1 MIQILGLRKFIDQK
15 DGPTKG
21 KEVTYDAFH
30 DKNWRAHSVALL
42 FDDLD
47 KRINQVPTDERYNL
61 FYTLANCGT
70 GKRQFVSQSV
80 LAWDLDGIDRERLNE
95 YLIVVLDVL
104 KLQTTDVAAVAS
116 GNGLHVIVELQRVID
131 SKDFFKTN
139 RPHYGAVCTQIN
151 AALAAAGLPGKTD
164 VMIFDARRI
173 LRLPNTINRK
183 AGKPETQSRL
193 LFSHLHPVDFSLE
206 RLSGLPTVK
215 AGDTMSEKV
224 MRRFKKTDDAAV
236 MSGCEFLKY
245 AKENAAT
252 LTEPEWYKV
261 LTITSRLEDG
271 VKISHEISEDHPTYS
286 REATD
291 AKIEQAL
298 AATGPY
304 KCKSINDAW
313 GKCTSCAYF
322 GKVES
327 PIMIVGAGHV
337 ATENTG
343 FHHVITKK
351 DGSESF
357 KPDVDG
363 LRQFF
368 KRETKYRVLADTRI
382 VYVWTGTHYE
392 AMGDASIEGYAYDH
406 FDPKVSVT
414 RCQEFRKLVG
424 VTEIVPVEWFED
436 TTNRK
441 ANFLNGYYDFDKKD
455 FLPHDPDIG
464 FRTVLPFDF
473 DPRAD
478 APHYRA
484 MLDRVTSGEKA
495 TQDLLNEFGGYVVGG
510 DRYWLHKAIVLVGEG
525 ANGKSTWLN
534 VLKAVVGKGNYSSI
548 GMRDLQQSEYYK
560 QMLDHKLVNISE
572 EMPRNSLF
580 DTSLFKALTSG
591 LEIPVRTIFK
601 EPYDIRNKAKMVFTC
616 NDLPESRDA
625 SHGFFRRLL
634 FVPFKNKFEQGSDD
648 YDPFIE
654 EKLNTELPGIF
665 NEFLNGYE
673 RLVKARRFST
683 CESVEKTK
691 ADYWDEVDVVGS
703 WVRENVKFY
712 PVDSSA
718 GKFVFFSDLYQEW
731 CEAMRVSGERLVTKN
746 TFSKQLRRVVT
757 DYDERHKVARV
768 DKKLGIGFVACDI
781 EEGIGLE

>member
-1 MIQILGLRKFIDQK
+1 MIQVLGLRKYIDQK

-30 DKNWRAHSVALL
+30 EKNWRSPSVALL
-42 FDDLD
+42 FANLSDVIDS
-47 KRINQVPTDERYNL
+47 VPVDERWNL
-61 FYTLANCGT
+61 FYTLANCGEK
-70 GKRQFVSQSV
+70 KRDFVSQSV

-95 YLIVVLDVL
+95 YIIIVLDVL

-164 VMIFDARRI
+164 VAIFDARRF

-215 AGDTMSEKV
+215 TGDTLSEKV

-236 MSGCEFLKY
+236 MAGCEFIKY

-261 LTITSRLEDG
+261 LTITARLEDG
-271 VKISHEISEDHPTYS
+271 VRISHEISEDHPTYS

-291 AKIEQAL
+291 SKIEQAL
-298 AATGPY
+298 AATGPF
-304 KCKSINDAW
+304 KCKSINAEW
-313 GKCTSCAYF
+313 KKCASCVYF

-351 DGSESF
+351 DGTESF
-357 KPDVDG
+357 RPDVEG

-368 KRETKYRVLADTRI
+368 KRETKYRVLGGSRT
-382 VYVWTGTHYE
+382 VYAWTGTHYDVISAPE
-392 AMGDASIEGYAYDH
+392 LEGYAYEH
-406 FDPKVSVT
+406 FDPKVDVKVCET
-414 RCQEFRKLVG
+414 FRKLTSF
-424 VTEIVPVEWFED
+424 TEIMPVEWFED
-436 TTNRK
+436 STNRK

-455 FLPHDPDIG
+455 FLPHDPEIG
-464 FRTVLPFDF
+464 FRSVLPFNF
-473 DPRAD
+473 DSRAD
-478 APHYRA
+478 APNYRA
-484 MLDRVTSGEKA
+484 MLDRVTKGEKA
-495 TQDLLNEFGGYVVGG
+495 SQDLLNEIGGYVVGG
-510 DRYWLHKAIVLVGEG
+510 DRYWLQSAFVLVGEG

-534 VLKAVVGKGNYSSI
+534 ALKAVVGKGNYSSL
-548 GMRDLQQSEYYK
+548 GMNELQRGEYFK
-560 QMLDHKLVNISE
+560 QMLDKKLVNISE
-572 EMPRNSLF
+572 EMPLNSLVE
-580 DTSLFKALTSG
+580 TSLFKTLAGGGDL
-591 LEIPVRTIFK
+591 PVRA
-601 EPYDIRNKAKMVFTC
+601 PYGLPYEIRNKAKMLFSC
-616 NDLPESRDA
+616 NDLPTSRDP
-625 SHGFFRRLL
+625 SDGFIRRL
-634 FVPFKNKFEQGSDD
+634 VIIPFKNKFNQKTEG

-654 EKLNTELPGIF
+654 EKLNGELAGIF
-665 NEFLNGYE
+665 NEFLRGYE
-673 RLVKARRFST
+673 RLDKTKRLTT
-683 CESVEKTK
+683 CASIEKTK

-712 PVDSSA
+712 PVDSTQ
-718 GKFVFFSDLYQEW
+718 GKFVFTDDLYQTW
-731 CEAMRVSGERLVTKN
+731 CEAMQRSGERVMTKN
-746 TFSKQLRRVVT
+746 TFSKQLRRVVA
-757 DYDERHKVARV
+757 DYDARHKLGRA
-768 DKKLGIGFVACDI
+768 DKKVGKGFSACDI